1 MLLQRCSP
9 LCSYTFT
16 VLQVGHALAVA
27 ALDMCQVNP
36 WSRLPTGEYGC
47 LAGVRQEVMLRIRSS
62 RAKRCVCVCVC
73 MLWDT
78 SSVDTHKYPT
88 SYRSLLP
95 SEPQAPPTE
104 LKAETKTTVRSFAMQ
119 TSKSWEMFLPTARG
133 SGTVATRFEL
143 C

>member
-1 MLLQRCSP
+1 MYVC
-9 LCSYTFT
+9 
-16 VLQVGHALAVA
+16 V
-27 ALDMCQVNP
+27 
-36 WSRLPTGEYGC
+36 
-47 LAGVRQEVMLRIRSS
+47 
-62 RAKRCVCVCVC
+62 CVCVCVC

-95 SEPQAPPTE
+95 SEPLAPPTE